1 LTINDVT
8 SSYCEE
14 KIVIAVSG
22 PPGSGK
28 STLAK
33 LLAKELRLRY
43 VSSGALFRRLAKE
56 RGMSLLEFTKL
67 AEKDYS
73 IDRMIDNEARKEAL
87 KGCVV
92 VDGHIAGWILRDLA
106 QVKVYLYAPKEVRAS
121 RIAMRDGKVFDEA
134 LREVEERERSESKR
148 FKEIYGIDIN
158 DLTVFDICINTATYG
173 IEETLR
179 ITVEAVK
186 EAMRK
191 SLKTEPI
198 NKGRC

>member
-1 LTINDVT
+1 MTDDA
-8 SSYCEE
+8 SKYCEE

-33 LLAKELRLRY
+33 LLARELRLRY

-73 IDRMIDNEARKEAL
+73 IDRMIDNEARKEAM

-106 QVKVYLYAPKEVRAS
+106 HVKVYLYAPREVRAS
-121 RIAMRDGKVFDEA
+121 RIAVRDGKSLEDA
-134 LREVEERERSESKR
+134 LKDVIERERSESKR
-148 FKEIYGIDIN
+148 FKEIYGIDVN
-158 DLTVFDICINTATYG
+158 DLTVFDVCINTATYG

-179 ITVEAVK
+179 IALEAVR
-186 EAMRK
+186 EATRK
-191 SLKTEPI
+191 SLKTEPV

>member
-1 LTINDVT
+1 MTDNT
-8 SSYCEE
+8 SKYCEE

-33 LLAKELRLRY
+33 LLARELRLRY

-73 IDRMIDNEARKEAL
+73 IDRMIDDEARKEAL

-106 QVKVYLYAPKEVRAS
+106 HVKVYLYAPREVRAS
-121 RIAMRDGKVFDEA
+121 RIAVRDSKSLEDA
-134 LREVEERERSESKR
+134 LKDVIERERSESKR
-148 FKEIYGIDIN
+148 FKEIYGIDVN

-179 ITVEAVK
+179 IALEAVR
-186 EAMRK
+186 EATRK
-191 SLKTEPI
+191 SLKTEPV

>member
-1 LTINDVT
+1 MTVSNT
-8 SSYCEE
+8 SRYCEE

-43 VSSGALFRRLAKE
+43 VSSGALFRKLAKE

-73 IDRMIDNEARKEAL
+73 IDRMIDNEARKEAM

-92 VDGHIAGWILRDLA
+92 VDGHIAGWILKDLA
-106 QVKVYLYAPKEVRAS
+106 HIKVYLYAPKEVRAS
-121 RIAMRDGKVFDEA
+121 RIAARDGKTLEDA
-134 LREVEERERSESKR
+134 LREVVERERSESKR
-148 FKEIYGIDIN
+148 FKEIYGIDVS
-158 DLTVFDICINTATYG
+158 DLTVFDVCINTATYG

-179 ITVEAVK
+179 IALEAVK
-186 EAMRK
+186 EATRK
-191 SLKTEPI
+191 KLKDRAP
-198 NKGRC
+198 KQG

>member
-1 LTINDVT
+1 MTINDVT

>member
-1 LTINDVT
+1 MTINDVT

-121 RIAMRDGKVFDEA
+121 RIAMRDGKAFDEA